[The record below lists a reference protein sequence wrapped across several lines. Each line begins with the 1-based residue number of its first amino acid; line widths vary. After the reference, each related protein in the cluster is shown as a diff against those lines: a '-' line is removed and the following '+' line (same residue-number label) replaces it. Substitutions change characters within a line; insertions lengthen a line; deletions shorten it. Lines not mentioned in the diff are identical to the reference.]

1 MCLSDARL
9 SRVARRLYLFCCWT
23 GSELVF
29 GKRFHRRPVSSESYI
44 LCVVLAF
51 FFVCKVF
58 CSLPHMQVLKWR
70 SIVRTPLHSTD
81 RSVYCASSMVCS

>member
-29 GKRFHRRPVSSESYI
+29 GKRFHRRSVSSESYVCI
-44 LCVVLAF
+44 SCVLLAF

-58 CSLPHMQVLKWR
+58 CSLSSSHASLEVE
-70 SIVRTPLHSTD
+70 VD
-81 RSVYCASSMVCS
+81 RAHATT